1 MERLN
6 GRTRPRVGRTPT
18 HGEPTMPLSTRKA
31 IAASA
36 CLPVLLLMSSQA
48 WAVEPLDTFSVRL
61 SGYVS
66 KFDTEL
72 RADGETERG
81 TPIDLERD
89 LGLDADNI
97 IANIGLTWRP
107 WENHE
112 FGLSYYTQSADKTRQ
127 TQRTFEFED
136 NLYQANS
143 TVRADS
149 DIDAY
154 EAYYVWWAAN
164 HETWTLGPR
173 FGLIWYRLKLGL
185 SLEVDSNGNQV
196 GGAVSNSV
204 SADLP
209 APTIGGSWRWVFADD
224 WRMSADAG
232 YFSVNVN
239 DVDGD
244 VYFGR
249 LGIEWFPWE
258 RSGFLLDYT
267 ISKIK
272 VDANK
277 SDFNGNIDFKDSGLR
292 LGYVYRF

>member
-1 MERLN
+1 
-6 GRTRPRVGRTPT
+6 
-18 HGEPTMPLSTRKA
+18 MPLSTRQA
-31 IAASA
+31 IAGAACFSLRTLMPSA
-36 CLPVLLLMSSQA
+36 AL
-48 WAVEPLDTFSVRL
+48 AVEPLDTFSFRL

-66 KFDTEL
+66 KFDTEI

-89 LGLDADNI
+89 LGLDNDNI
-97 IANIGLTWRP
+97 IANLGLTWRP

-112 FGLSYYTQSADKTRQ
+112 FGLSYYTQSSDKTRQ
-127 TQRTFEFED
+127 TQRSFEFD
-136 NLYQANS
+136 GTLYEAQS
-143 TVRADS
+143 TVRVDF
-149 DIDAY
+149 DIDSY

-164 HETWTLGPR
+164 NETWALGPR
-173 FGLIWYRLKLGL
+173 VGLLWYRMKLGL
-185 SLEVDSNGNQV
+185 SLDIDSSGNQV
-196 GGAVSNSV
+196 GGAISNDV

-209 APTIGGSWRWVFADD
+209 APTIGGSWRWAFADD

-232 YFSVNVN
+232 YFSMNVN

-249 LGIEWFPWE
+249 IGVEWFPWD

-267 ISKIK
+267 TSKIS
-272 VDANK
+272 VDADK
-277 SDFNGNIDFKDSGLR
+277 SDFSGNVDFNDSGLR